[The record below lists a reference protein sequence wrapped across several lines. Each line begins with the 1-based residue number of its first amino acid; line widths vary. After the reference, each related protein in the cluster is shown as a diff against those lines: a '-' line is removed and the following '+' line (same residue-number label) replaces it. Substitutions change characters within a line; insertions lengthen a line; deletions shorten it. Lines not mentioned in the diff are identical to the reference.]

1 MRRIMILLRPDGR
14 GRRILA
20 FAIFLVIF
28 VCSFGAS
35 MVETSGQICDIK
47 KTHYFFLSS
56 AGFGQLVGLFQRCL
70 ALAFDNFSI
79 AALYSLALKR
89 GMFELMYSGCG
100 RVPLSM
106 RE

>member
-1 MRRIMILLRPDGR
+1 
-14 GRRILA
+14 
-20 FAIFLVIF
+20 
-28 VCSFGAS
+28 

-89 GMFELMYSGCG
+89 VMIQQIYSVLV

-106 RE
+106 REYTLLLAHPKWSITS

>member
-1 MRRIMILLRPDGR
+1 R